1 MTYNNNID
9 PPVYVLYL
17 QQLTR
22 ALAGN
27 SKDSGKGRAI
37 YYIIILFIIL
47 YCGNIASYNITGSPT
62 QAENILSALG
72 YP

>member
-27 SKDSGKGRAI
+27 SKDSGEGRAI
-37 YYIIILFIIL
+37 YYIIILYSRNARFARIPL
-47 YCGNIASYNITGSPT
+47 VGLSHNIVI
-62 QAENILSALG
+62 
-72 YP
+72 